1 MVANAKHQQNTS
13 NKQWTF
19 FPSFWNI
26 SDKNREKYD
35 LKKHHGQHIWNG
47 NRLRLIVRKNKP
59 RNTHVFE
66 TTAGLNRVLDETKTA
81 RTRVWASCAHASLWK
96 FTSGSRRSLSRPR
109 ILRSLIIRVEPHK
122 SKIPSAVL
130 TLLRRPTKLYDAH
143 SYCLFKNNNINNNNF
158 DDDNDLIVLLAK
170 VVLSRL
176 VGFY

>member
-1 MVANAKHQQNTS
+1 M
-13 NKQWTF
+13 
-19 FPSFWNI
+19 
-26 SDKNREKYD
+26 
-35 LKKHHGQHIWNG
+35 
-47 NRLRLIVRKNKP
+47 RLTVRKNKP

-66 TTAGLNRVLDETKTA
+66 TTAGLNRVLDETRTV

-122 SKIPSAVL
+122 WKIPSAVL

>member
-1 MVANAKHQQNTS
+1 M
-13 NKQWTF
+13 
-19 FPSFWNI
+19 
-26 SDKNREKYD
+26 
-35 LKKHHGQHIWNG
+35 
-47 NRLRLIVRKNKP
+47 RLTVRKNKP

-66 TTAGLNRVLDETKTA
+66 TTAGLNRVLDETRTV

-96 FTSGSRRSLSRPR
+96 FTSGSPISFPEAAILLVSDGDRDRFFQRMTKGTPGARLSLSRPR
-109 ILRSLIIRVEPHK
+109 ILRSLISESHK
-122 SKIPSAVL
+122 WKIPSAIL
-130 TLLRRPTKLYDAH
+130 TLLRRPTKLYDVH